1 MTKVYLGNLTH
12 QRFTDIVYWCLEKF
26 GTYGE
31 GWRLDWEKHTV
42 FLDEKNAVLFAL
54 RWAE

>member
-1 MTKVYLGNLTH
+1 MTQVYLGNLNPH
-12 QRFTDIVYWCLEKF
+12 RFTEIVYWCLDKF

-54 RWAE
+54 RWA